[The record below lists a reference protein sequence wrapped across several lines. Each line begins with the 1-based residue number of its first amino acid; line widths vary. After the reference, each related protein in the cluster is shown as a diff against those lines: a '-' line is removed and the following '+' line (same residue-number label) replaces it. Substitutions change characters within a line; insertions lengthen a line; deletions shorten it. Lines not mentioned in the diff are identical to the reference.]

1 MVCALLDGVQATIT
15 SCICLLRP
23 LVYDGAITMDGGSGQ
38 GSFGCN
44 DQNAM

>member
-1 MVCALLDGVQATIT
+1 MVCALPEGVWAMIP

-38 GSFGCN
+38 GAFGCN